1 MGLFRTLLK
10 IARGVVE
17 SVMGQVTQQT
27 NIVQEQVTN
36 QINRMVQQTMDGIWI
51 GKGADA
57 FVEEM
62 TSQVLPKLNQ
72 VVNHNTGMSSNIRR
86 SMDIMGQADKA
97 ASSIAGNIADV
108 FRSIF

>member
-1 MGLFRTLLK
+1 MGLFRALLK

-17 SVMGQVTQQT
+17 SIIGQVSNQT
-27 NIVQEQVTN
+27 NIVQEQVVN

-62 TSQVLPKLNQ
+62 TSNLMPRLNQ
-72 VVNHNTGMSSNIRR
+72 VVSHNNMVNTNIRR
-86 SMDIMGQADKA
+86 SMEIIAHADSNAQSLANQVGDIY
-97 ASSIAGNIADV
+97 
-108 FRSIF
+108 RTIF